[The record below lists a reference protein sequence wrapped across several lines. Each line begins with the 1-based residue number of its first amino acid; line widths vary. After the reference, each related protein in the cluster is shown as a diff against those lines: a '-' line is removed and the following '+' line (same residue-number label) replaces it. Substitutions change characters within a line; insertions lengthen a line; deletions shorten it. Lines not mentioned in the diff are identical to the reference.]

1 MAPRKRKLQED
12 AVHVDPTRYTSAELK
27 AMHELCENL
36 NRRLENGRSLHLSLI
51 HMGLMD
57 AWSIKLLIRL
67 LKREFAN
74 ATTKAEHIPI
84 SGPDGAV

>member
-1 MAPRKRKLQED
+1 MAPRKRKLSQD
-12 AVHVDPTRYTSAELK
+12 AVHPDPTRYTSAELK
-27 AMHELCENL
+27 AIEELCENL

-67 LKREFAN
+67 LKREIAN
-74 ATTKAEHIPI
+74 ASARPVSFPIPEPE
-84 SGPDGAV
+84 GG